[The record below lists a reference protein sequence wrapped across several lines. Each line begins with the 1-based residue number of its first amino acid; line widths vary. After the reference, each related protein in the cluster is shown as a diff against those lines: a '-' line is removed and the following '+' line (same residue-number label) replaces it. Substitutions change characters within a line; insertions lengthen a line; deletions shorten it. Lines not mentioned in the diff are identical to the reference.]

1 MAEKLLQ
8 ETYVNDRC
16 PGRAKFSDKSKLKIG
31 RQSLPN
37 RLKFF
42 KEIKLTG
49 EGVKI

>member
-37 RLKFF
+37 RLK
-42 KEIKLTG
+42 IKLTG